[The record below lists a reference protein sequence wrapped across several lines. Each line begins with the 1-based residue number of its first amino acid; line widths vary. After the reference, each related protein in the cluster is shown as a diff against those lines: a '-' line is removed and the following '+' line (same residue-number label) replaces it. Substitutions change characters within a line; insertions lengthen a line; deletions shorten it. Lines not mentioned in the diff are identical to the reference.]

1 MSPKY
6 RIVAVKFSFNQLEM
20 LQRTYGSLK
29 FLPRTNYSF
38 WWWVLPL
45 ILLGKLHKLLM
56 LISSYNVWALLVYMT
71 RPSFP
76 LLFIFHGSQVF
87 LLIMRSYKTVTLAST
102 YYLLPRKNKKTE
114 GGNAQSSPRDMWIS
128 PKLLLDQVNAW
139 INRKLVSGEGHQLLF
154 RVVER

>member
-1 MSPKY
+1 MP
-6 RIVAVKFSFNQLEM
+6 RI
-20 LQRTYGSLK
+20 
-29 FLPRTNYSF
+29 NYSF
-38 WWWVLPL
+38 WWWVFPL
-45 ILLGKLHKLLM
+45 ILLVESWKLHKLLM
-56 LISSYNVWALLVYMT
+56 LISSYDVWALLAYMT

-139 INRKLVSGEGHQLLF
+139 ITRKLVSGESHQLLF